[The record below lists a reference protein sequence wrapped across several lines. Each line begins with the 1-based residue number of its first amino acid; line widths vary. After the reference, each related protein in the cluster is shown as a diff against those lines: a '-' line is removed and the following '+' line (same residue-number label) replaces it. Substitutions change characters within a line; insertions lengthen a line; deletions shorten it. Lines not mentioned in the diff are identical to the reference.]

1 MKYDIYRLKNVKKDA
16 DRHLRSDANRDIKKK
31 KFESPLEIGE
41 QVLVLVKT
49 LKESFFCRKES
60 CTCESL

>member
-49 LKESFFCRKES
+49 LKESFFC
-60 CTCESL
+60 